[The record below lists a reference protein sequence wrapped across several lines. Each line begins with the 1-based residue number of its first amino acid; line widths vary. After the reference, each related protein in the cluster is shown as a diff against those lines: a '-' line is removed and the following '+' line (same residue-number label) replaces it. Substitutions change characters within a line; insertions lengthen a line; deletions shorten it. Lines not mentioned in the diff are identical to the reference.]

1 VDGRVRRGRAGRCE
15 RLCAGDT
22 THLGRADE
30 ATAAAE
36 PRSYPASGSVYAWCV
51 AAVKRGC
58 DRYAICGTPPF
69 WGIPS
74 VWAFPDRE
82 IVAALLRQ
90 LAEAPLAPAIP
101 SNHNSCYSWCTM
113 TENVS
118 TAHIRQRIG
127 ELLDRV
133 ALRRDEFIIE
143 RKGKPMAALV
153 SVERLQ
159 QLTRLAR
166 QGLRDLLERQ
176 QASSLTE
183 SGAAALAVEAQNWA
197 RRAAKRKSPAKK

>member
-1 VDGRVRRGRAGRCE
+1 
-15 RLCAGDT
+15 
-22 THLGRADE
+22 
-30 ATAAAE
+30 
-36 PRSYPASGSVYAWCV
+36 
-51 AAVKRGC
+51 
-58 DRYAICGTPPF
+58 
-69 WGIPS
+69 
-74 VWAFPDRE
+74 
-82 IVAALLRQ
+82 
-90 LAEAPLAPAIP
+90 
-101 SNHNSCYSWCTM
+101 M

-127 ELLDRV
+127 EMLDRV

-143 RKGKPMAALV
+143 RKGNPMAALV

-176 QASSLTE
+176 QTSSLTE

>member
-1 VDGRVRRGRAGRCE
+1 M
-15 RLCAGDT
+15 
-22 THLGRADE
+22 
-30 ATAAAE
+30 
-36 PRSYPASGSVYAWCV
+36 YAWCD
-51 AAVKRGC
+51 AAVNTAAGRG
-58 DRYAICGTPPF
+58 ATVCG
-69 WGIPS
+69 
-74 VWAFPDRE
+74 
-82 IVAALLRQ
+82 
-90 LAEAPLAPAIP
+90 LAPTIP
-101 SNHNSCYSWCTM
+101 SNHNSCYSWCNM

-127 ELLDRV
+127 EMLDRV

-153 SVERLQ
+153 SVERLE

-166 QGLRDLLERQ
+166 QGMRDLLERQ